1 MAEVKLSTDDDL
13 KEESDVDLEKLTL
26 GAGKAVLLQ
35 FPYKG

>member
-1 MAEVKLSTDDDL
+1 MAKVMLSTDDDL
-13 KEESDVDLEKLTL
+13 KEESDVNLDELKL